1 MGELNGAAETGH
13 LSPAGGVG
21 VPWARGAAGASLSNS
36 GRAPSVPSEK
46 PRARAGGFASAPGK
60 GQDKEAPKAALA

>member
-1 MGELNGAAETGH
+1 MGELTEGRLQEVSGCLGLAGLLGH
-13 LSPAGGVG
+13 
-21 VPWARGAAGASLSNS
+21 PWSNA